1 MAYSTQSNHSNPVSD
16 QVRKHHERCRLP
28 GKMLT
33 TWSCAKPMVLKHGGT
48 SGTSGP
54 VAVVS
59 PERNSSL
66 SPPTSTKAAL
76 VPETEATSMPSNSV
90 VDSILEKRKMRKRVH
105 VRELDKRPPPKRK
118 TTAYEKLT
126 EENRHAV
133 SMIMTPGLPMLTEE
147 EASEA
152 LMQGANYGNFRRQTL
167 LRWARAIQ

>member
-1 MAYSTQSNHSNPVSD
+1 M
-16 QVRKHHERCRLP
+16 RKYHERCRLP
-28 GKMLT
+28 GKMLA
-33 TWSCAKPMVLKHGGT
+33 TWSCAKPMVLKNGGNP
-48 SGTSGP
+48 GTVP
-54 VAVVS
+54 ALS
-59 PERNSSL
+59 PPSSSL
-66 SPPTSTKAAL
+66 SPPSSNKAL
-76 VPETEATSMPSNSV
+76 PVEDATASMSSNSI

>member
-1 MAYSTQSNHSNPVSD
+1 M
-16 QVRKHHERCRLP
+16 RKYHERCRLP
-28 GKMLT
+28 GKMLA
-33 TWSCAKPMVLKHGGT
+33 TWSCAKPMVLKNGGT
-48 SGTSGP
+48 PGTVP
-54 VAVVS
+54 ALS
-59 PERNSSL
+59 PPSSSLSL
-66 SPPTSTKAAL
+66 SPPSSNRAL
-76 VPETEATSMPSNSV
+76 LPAEDATASMSSNSI

>member
-1 MAYSTQSNHSNPVSD
+1 MKKY
-16 QVRKHHERCRLP
+16 HERCRLP
-28 GKMLT
+28 GKMLA
-33 TWSCAKPMVLKHGGT
+33 TWSCAKPMVLKNGGT
-48 SGTSGP
+48 SGTVP
-54 VAVVS
+54 ALS
-59 PERNSSL
+59 PPSSSL
-66 SPPTSTKAAL
+66 SPPSSNKAL
-76 VPETEATSMPSNSV
+76 PVEDATASMSSNSI

-167 LRWARAIQ
+167 LRWAIQ